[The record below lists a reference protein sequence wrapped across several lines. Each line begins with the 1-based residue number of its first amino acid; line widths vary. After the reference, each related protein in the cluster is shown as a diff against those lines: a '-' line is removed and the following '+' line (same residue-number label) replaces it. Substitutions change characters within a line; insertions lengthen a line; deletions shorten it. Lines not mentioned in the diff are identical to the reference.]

1 MTVPKEPPALLESA
15 GYLLARVGSESR
27 RRFVEA
33 LAEHDLTLSAYSALM
48 VVGSVPGI
56 TQRRLAG
63 AIGIDPRNLVPVL
76 DELALGGLVARGSH
90 PVDRRRNAL
99 NLTAAGKV
107 RLARLKRV
115 GAEVELSFLGPLTVS
130 ERKQLLALLRKLI
143 A

>member
-1 MTVPKEPPALLESA
+1 MIVAKEPPELLESA

-63 AIGIDPRNLVPVL
+63 AIGIDPRNLVPIL
-76 DELALGGLVARGSH
+76 DELALGGFVARGSH
-90 PVDRRRNAL
+90 PADRRRNVL
-99 NLTAAGKV
+99 NLTPTG
-107 RLARLKRV
+107 RELLARLKKV
-115 GAEVELSFLGPLTVS
+115 GAQVEHSFLKPLTLS
-130 ERKQLLALLRKLI
+130 ERKQLLGLLRKLI
-143 A
+143 G